1 VTNINPVWDV
11 LASQANSAVLKAE
24 ARLEKFAKHKQKIVV
39 RQEKISALLV
49 EYSNHSEKI
58 QSNGGSG
65 EIDNSRK
72 FIAQLMDLRNRT
84 HHEYINVEADYG
96 RAKKAL
102 ILANQEKLKADFL
115 SQREKEIQHQL
126 LVTKEKREL
135 ELQGITQFNL
145 KR

>member
-1 VTNINPVWDV
+1 
-11 LASQANSAVLKAE
+11 
-24 ARLEKFAKHKQKIVV
+24 
-39 RQEKISALLV
+39 
-49 EYSNHSEKI
+49 
-58 QSNGGSG
+58 
-65 EIDNSRK
+65 
-72 FIAQLMDLRNRT
+72 MDLQNRT
-84 HHEYINVEADYG
+84 HHEYINVEVDYG